1 LVVLGIAEL
10 FWGLR
15 PRDGPRSRMPT

>member
-1 LVVLGIAEL
+1 LVVLGVAEL

-15 PRDGPRSRMPT
+15 PRDGLRSRMPT